1 MLTLTLHYTMFLLL
15 GNDDQALHHWISS
28 RTFHFFFINLL
39 SAHLNSDCGLL
50 AVFERDACADDIAR
64 ADWPLA
70 FYERGRF
77 AYGFEFNP
85 PVLLLNIAIGITSA
99 GILGWIIAR
108 RGR

>member
-1 MLTLTLHYTMFLLL
+1 MTRRYIIGFAVGLF
-15 GNDDQALHHWISS
+15 I
-28 RTFHFFFINLL
+28 FFFINLL

-85 PVLLLNIAIGITSA
+85 PVLLLDIAIGITSVGITSA

>member
-1 MLTLTLHYTMFLLL
+1 MDFQS
-15 GNDDQALHHWISS
+15 DFS
-28 RTFHFFFINLL
+28 FFFINLL
-39 SAHLNSDCGLL
+39 SAHLNSDRSLL

-70 FYERGRF
+70 FYERGGF
-77 AYGFEFNP
+77 AYRFEFNP
-85 PVLLLNIAIGITSA
+85 PVLLLDIAIGIPSA